1 MRNSIAFSNTLAVR
15 PRLKTGILIG
25 LCCYVALLCIIA
37 LTHDHDHCEHA
48 HAAETCAACFYN
60 SQHVGE
66 EIEFFALVSPF
77 LPNTVL
83 PLYEDSVFLP
93 LRLTTNTRSRAPPVF
108 SNELPDFVWEQSLFL
123 FYIAMLSKGFGSNY
137 TRPPFAR
144 FCFIRYSAVWM
155 VSLSGTYGIPIA

>member
-1 MRNSIAFSNTLAVR
+1 MRNGIVFPNTLACR
-15 PRLKTGILIG
+15 RRLKIGILIG

-48 HAAETCAACFYN
+48 HSEETCAACFYC

-66 EIEFFALVSPF
+66 EIAFVAFTAPF

-108 SNELPDFVWEQSLFL
+108 SDELPDF
-123 FYIAMLSKGFGSNY
+123 A
-137 TRPPFAR
+137 
-144 FCFIRYSAVWM
+144 
-155 VSLSGTYGIPIA
+155 